1 MIKYALLCK
10 KGHRF
15 DSWFR
20 SSEDFETLSASGH
33 LVCAVCG
40 EAGVTKALMTPGVS
54 AAPEPKPDAGRPTA
68 APPSPPGAGPL
79 SAPASPS
86 EQALAA
92 LRRRVEANA
101 ENVGRT
107 FAAEARRIHNGE
119 ADGRPIYG
127 EASLAEAKKLV
138 EDDIPVIPLPWRNRK
153 TS

>member
-1 MIKYALLCK
+1 M
-10 KGHRF
+10 F
-15 DSWFR
+15 ESWFR
-20 SSEDFETLSASGH
+20 SSADFDALSAGGH

-40 EAGVTKALMTPGVS
+40 DGSVTKALMSPGVAS
-54 AAPEPKPDAGRPTA
+54 GDAEPKPEWAEAPA
-68 APPSPPGAGPL
+68 PAPPSPLRG
-79 SAPASPS
+79 PASPA

-92 LRRRVEANA
+92 LRKQIEANA

-107 FAAEARRIHNGE
+107 FASEARRIHNGE

-138 EDDIPVIPLPWRNRK
+138 EDDIPIVPLPWRNRK